1 MSAKASFTLLE
12 ALLILMI
19 LAILSS
25 ISFNTFF
32 KSDLILAQ
40 DEILKHLHYTRFL
53 ALHTQKHIRQSYFC
67 QSDFCKEEMER
78 YKESFWRIQFS
89 ELKNIGIAYSIFSDS
104 ARIRESKN
112 YDDRPMDSFEYARDL
127 MDHKYLGVYNY
138 NNTKFANP
146 LRDGNF
152 ALSSRYK
159 ISKVIL
165 RGCGESFDKKGNP
178 IGVRILFDYLGK
190 AYCKIPKE
198 KVSPIEKQAIL
209 EIFDF
214 HNKSVKIC
222 ITHSGIIKKC

>member
-1 MSAKASFTLLE
+1 MSAKSSFTLLE
-12 ALLILMI
+12 CLLIIAL
-19 LAILSS
+19 LAILST
-25 ISFNTFF
+25 ISLNANF

-40 DEILKHLHYTRFL
+40 DEILKHLYYTKFL
-53 ALHTQKHIRQSYFC
+53 ALNSQKHIRQSDFC

-89 ELKNIGIAYSIFSDS
+89 ELKNIGVAYSIFSDS
-104 ARIRESKN
+104 ARIKESKN

-127 MDHKYLGVYNY
+127 VDSKYLGVYNY

-159 ISKVIL
+159 ISKVVL
-165 RGCGESFDKKGNP
+165 KGCGESFDKKGNA
-178 IGVRILFDYLGK
+178 IGVRILFDNLGRV
-190 AYCKIPKE
+190 YCKIPKE
-198 KVSPIEKQAIL
+198 KVSPLQEQAIF

-214 HNKSVKIC
+214 HNKSAKIC
-222 ITHSGIIKKC
+222 ITPRGIIKKC